1 MRYSI
6 EPRDNS
12 IIIEY
17 YDNTIMNNQKITN
30 VLDNK
35 SNQPSKS
42 RKKSGLKKMINQEES
57 ILPIVTLDLKL

>member
-17 YDNTIMNNQKITN
+17 YENTIMNHQTITN

-35 SNQPSKS
+35 SIQPSKI
-42 RKKSGLKKMINQEES
+42 RKKSGLK
-57 ILPIVTLDLKL
+57 

>member
-17 YDNTIMNNQKITN
+17 YDNTIMNHQKITN

-35 SNQPSKS
+35 SNQPSKM
-42 RKKSGLKKMINQEES
+42 RKKSGL
-57 ILPIVTLDLKL
+57 T

>member
-35 SNQPSKS
+35 SNQPSKI